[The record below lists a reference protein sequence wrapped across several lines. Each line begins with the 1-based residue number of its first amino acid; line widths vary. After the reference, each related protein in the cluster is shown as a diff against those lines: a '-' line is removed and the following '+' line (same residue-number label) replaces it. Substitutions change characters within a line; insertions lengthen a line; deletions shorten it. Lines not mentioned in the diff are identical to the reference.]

1 MTSIVAR
8 RKFPVIDQL
17 YSHLQQF
24 WSKLRRVLP
33 EPIKTRWISLHD
45 GESSSFLERIR
56 FPRTRFSRTLVYFDP
71 FSSRAKLDPISS
83 QLEILL
89 SLRVVRTS
97 AVIKILYFGVSNEK
111 ESIHV
116 RCFSFIPVTIIYKS
130 FVKIF
135 VKILIRLILVSFDHY
150 RLINLSIRL

>member
-1 MTSIVAR
+1 MCVYIYIYLESSMTSIVAR

-97 AVIKILYFGVSNEK
+97 AVIKILYLANRMRKSRYTFGVS
-111 ESIHV
+111 H
-116 RCFSFIPVTIIYKS
+116 
-130 FVKIF
+130 
-135 VKILIRLILVSFDHY
+135 
-150 RLINLSIRL
+150 LSL